1 MVVRT
6 SIECLSFMGHE
17 IEERWKSE
25 FEAAVA
31 AGVTAFGFPAPQM
44 STLEV
49 WGFPDELNRRADAW
63 GSSSDDAE
71 LSIDSSKRHLLP
83 LPVGEG

>member
-49 WGFPDELNRRADAW
+49 
-63 GSSSDDAE
+63 
-71 LSIDSSKRHLLP
+71 
-83 LPVGEG
+83 